1 MADRFFCADLS
12 NTSATLDGPEAHHA
26 LHVLRLNVGS
36 EIHLFDGRGTSVIG
50 VVDATGRRE
59 VVVSIQQ
66 RHFTEQQDSGQVI
79 VAASPPKGDRMKW
92 MIEKL
97 TELGVDQFIP
107 LRTHRTIVDAGKSK
121 REKLEATIIS
131 AAKQCGRDW
140 LMKVTEPV
148 DFKTLISNTAG
159 QHSLHIAHPYP
170 IGKTATDTA
179 TNDPPSK
186 RRIHQRRSCVCGSG
200 RSNSAGM
207 ARHNLTRRNS
217 GDHGG
222 HRPVR
227 SDAHEVSGTVVQD
240 WIEEREAASL
250 PKCHPWKLTSSIREA
265 IAD

>member
-186 RRIHQRRSCVCGSG
+186 MVLVGPEGGFTNDEVAFAAAAGAIPLEWPGTILRVETAAIMAAIVLCGQT
-200 RSNSAGM
+200 
-207 ARHNLTRRNS
+207 HTR
-217 GDHGG
+217 
-222 HRPVR
+222 
-227 SDAHEVSGTVVQD
+227 
-240 WIEEREAASL
+240 
-250 PKCHPWKLTSSIREA
+250 
-265 IAD
+265 